1 MAFNKETSNDLDD
14 VKLAAHHEDI
24 ADIVGLSEEEQ
35 VVAKKLVRR
44 IDLLI
49 MPLVILVYL
58 MNYIDRNN
66 YAAARL
72 QGLETDLNLQG
83 NQYQTGLA
91 ILFVSYLLTQVPS
104 NLFLNYC
111 GRPSL
116 YLGFFVTA
124 WGLVS
129 VLTSQVKGYGG
140 IVACR
145 FILGLVEAPFFSGA
159 LFYLSKWYTQ
169 DELTLRMAIFYSG
182 SLISGA
188 FGNLI
193 AAGILN
199 GLAGKR
205 GLAAWQWLYIIEGSI
220 TVFIGL
226 IICAILPDFPH
237 TWRLLSE
244 QEKHVANRRMA
255 LEAANADTDDGKG
268 MSQLRGLK
276 LAVMDIK
283 TWILAIGY
291 MAMAGAGGFQ
301 NFFPTLTDTLGYDH
315 IVSLLL
321 VAPPYVFMT
330 FWTYA
335 HGVIADRCKRPFWYV
350 LHVSRAD
357 HDNRVHHLHELHHLW
372 TAILFLL
379 PRHIHLRHEQHHL
392 QLDRLVHPSSSSK
405 RAAAFAIIN
414 AVGNSAS
421 IWTPYTFTENQAPY
435 YRTAF
440 GISLALQILAALM
453 GVTLR
458 WVLEVENR
466 RLEKL
471 ENEDAPLSEA
481 DMESL
486 RRTAEIG
493 GIDIAM
499 ARAQQRGFRYMI

>member
-335 HGVIADRCKRPFWYV
+335 HGVIADRCKRPFWFYMYPV
-350 LHVSRAD
+350 PITIIGSIIFMNCTTFGPRYFSF
-357 HDNRVHHLHELHHLW
+357 
-372 TAILFLL
+372 FLV
-379 PRHIHLRHEQHHL
+379 IFIFAMNSTIYSWIA
-392 QLDRLVHPSSSSK
+392 SS
-405 RAAAFAIIN
+405 IPL
-414 AVGNSAS
+414 GNSAS